1 MNKKKIAVIGGC
13 VLILGITVGGITAVA
28 SRKDIHLEEFQ
39 ENIVADKDKSYSEYL
54 ANTISSTLKENYGIA
69 DCEMDINCSNGEVL
83 SANVKVAVEDKT
95 GNDLETEIMDYL
107 STSLGISA
115 KNIGISFY

>member
-1 MNKKKIAVIGGC
+1 
-13 VLILGITVGGITAVA
+13 
-28 SRKDIHLEEFQ
+28 
-39 ENIVADKDKSYSEYL
+39 
-54 ANTISSTLKENYGIA
+54 
-69 DCEMDINCSNGEVL
+69 MDINCSNGEVL